1 MKRYLVILAFLC
13 CAVLLAKP
21 VQEGDDR
28 AMKIGSHKAGSF
40 SLGVSNYGFCQD
52 LFYPAGGGVKY
63 LYKGAPW
70 ISAKKYR
77 RDELG
82 RQLYWMSATP
92 GLSNFETVAYG
103 SPDWQPWMR
112 PVVDTLTTV
121 GFDGDY
127 DLYELLPAYNP
138 LSYANTNIAN
148 FNYYNAQ
155 DMVLKSILGN
165 PPPRP
170 FSYPD
175 PLGNY
180 CFSSPQPGFFHTPGF
195 ETNSAYFYDFC
206 PFGTPGDRDFGVS
219 RSLNTHVPLGV
230 AVHRESYAWNLLGYD
245 RLVIFKNTIYNT
257 STVDT
262 LFDLALAEYVDSD
275 VMEDGSDQ
283 PWGAADD
290 VSGYYKG
297 PGYEFAYTRDADGDD
312 GVAPGWLAHK
322 IIAPADNRCAW
333 FWKAGDG
340 PNDHNPLSFNYA
352 PRLTANEKYH
362 LATGRNPNFNN
373 FEPLRPEEPD
383 VHHYEQPDPKDT
395 RFLNAVYGNQSGT
408 GSGQPLHL
416 APGASLSYYSVYFI
430 GSSLEDLKQQS
441 LAIESFI
448 EGGLQIGDT
457 AGLACI
463 PYLFPLR
470 YGLDSF
476 TLFWHSYTDP
486 DHFEVKYKVYDD
498 SASTWTSISLP
509 GSTRSY
515 TLGGL
520 DPDIWYQIKVA
531 SIYNPGPDEVY
542 LESET
547 RLVNL
552 NNPAAVEDE
561 TLPPPLT
568 LKSWPNPFNPETSI
582 AFELRDAGRA
592 KLAIYNAKGQKV
604 RVLLDQELPSGRQVR
619 VWDGR
624 DDWGRPCAS
633 GVYFARLSQGDHT
646 QTRKMLLLK

>member
-1 MKRYLVILAFLC
+1 MKRYLVILALLC

-28 AMKIGSHKAGSF
+28 ALSLGSHKAGSF
-40 SLGVSNYGFCQD
+40 SLDVSNYGFCQD

-63 LYKGAPW
+63 LFKGAPW

-82 RQLYWMSATP
+82 RQLYWLAVNPSADST
-92 GLSNFETVAYG
+92 GTVAYG
-103 SPDWQPWMR
+103 TPDWQPWMR

-121 GFDGDY
+121 GYDGDR
-127 DLYELLPAYNP
+127 DVYELLPAYNP
-138 LSYANTNIAN
+138 LVFANPEVED
-148 FNYYNAQ
+148 FDYYNAR
-155 DMVLKSILGN
+155 DLVLKSILGN
-165 PPPRP
+165 PAPRP

-180 CFSSPQPGFFHTPGF
+180 CFSIPQGGTFNTPGF

-206 PFGTPGDRDFGVS
+206 PFGTPGDRDLGVS
-219 RSLNTHVPLGV
+219 RSQNIHVPLGV
-230 AVHRESYAWNLLGYD
+230 AVHRESYAWNLQGYD
-245 RLVIFKNTIYNT
+245 RLVILKNTIYNT
-257 STVDT
+257 STVDS
-262 LFDLALAEYVDSD
+262 LFDLALAEYVDCD
-275 VMEDGSDQ
+275 VYESSNQGT
-283 PWGAADD
+283 GAADD
-290 VSGYYKG
+290 LSGYYKG
-297 PGYEFAYTRDADGDD
+297 QGYEFAYARDADGDD

-333 FWKAGDG
+333 FWKVGDG
-340 PNDHNPLSFNYA
+340 PYDYDPLSFYYA
-352 PRLTANEKYH
+352 PRLSANEKYL
-362 LATGRNPNFNN
+362 LATGRNPDYSKFA
-373 FEPLRPEEPD
+373 PLRPEAPNQ
-383 VHHYEQPDPKDT
+383 HHFEQPDPKDT
-395 RFLNAVYGNQSGT
+395 RFLNVVYGNQSGT

-416 APGASLSYYSVYFI
+416 APGASLSYYSVYFM

-448 EGGLQIGDT
+448 NGGMQIGNT
-457 AGLACI
+457 AGLTCI
-463 PYLFPLR
+463 PYLMPLIFNP
-470 YGLDSF
+470 DSF
-476 TLFWHSYTDP
+476 GLIWHSYTDP

-498 SASTWTSISLP
+498 PASTWTSISLP
-509 GSTRSY
+509 GTTRGY

-531 SIYNPGPDEVY
+531 SIYNPGPNEVY

-547 RLVNL
+547 RLVSL
-552 NNPAAVEDE
+552 SHPTAVEDE
-561 TLPPPLT
+561 ILPPPLT

-582 AFELRDAGRA
+582 SFDLRDAGYA

-619 VWDGR
+619 VWDGL
-624 DDWGRPCAS
+624 DDRGRPCAS

>member
-28 AMKIGSHKAGSF
+28 AMSVGSHKAGSF

-82 RQLYWMSATP
+82 RQLYWLSATP
-92 GLSNFETVAYG
+92 GLGNSETVAYG
-103 SPDWQPWMR
+103 APDWQPWMM
-112 PVVDTLTTV
+112 PVVDTLTTI
-121 GFDGDY
+121 GFDGDL

-138 LSYANTNIAN
+138 LVFTNPDVTD
-148 FNYYNAQ
+148 FDYYNAQ
-155 DMVLKSILGN
+155 DQVLKSILGN
-165 PPPRP
+165 PAPRP

-180 CFSSPQPGFFHTPGF
+180 CFSIPQGGTFNTPGF

-206 PFGTPGDRDFGVS
+206 PFGTPGDRDMGSS
-219 RSLNTHVPLGV
+219 RSQNIHVPLGV
-230 AVHRESYAWNLLGYD
+230 AVHRESYAWNLQGYD
-245 RLVIFKNTIYNT
+245 RLVILKNTLYNT

-262 LFDLALAEYVDSD
+262 LFDLALAEFVDSD
-275 VMEDGSDQ
+275 VMEDSSGQ
-283 PWGAADD
+283 PVGAADD

-333 FWKAGDG
+333 FWKVGDG
-340 PNDHNPLSFNYA
+340 PNDHNPLSFSYP
-352 PRLTANEKYH
+352 PRLTANEKYY
-362 LATGRNPNFNN
+362 LATGRNPNPSK
-373 FEPLRPEEPD
+373 FESLRPEAPD
-383 VHHYEQPDPKDT
+383 VYHYEQPDPKDT
-395 RFLNAVYGNQSGT
+395 RFLNVVYGNQSGT

-448 EGGLQIGDT
+448 NGGMQIGDT
-457 AGLACI
+457 AGLTCI
-463 PYLFPLR
+463 PYLMPLI
-470 YGLDSF
+470 YNPDSF
-476 TLFWHSYTDP
+476 GLIWHSYTDP

-498 SASTWTSISLP
+498 PASTWTSISLP
-509 GSTRSY
+509 GTTRGHN
-515 TLGGL
+515 LGGL

-547 RLVNL
+547 MLASL
-552 NNPAAVEDE
+552 NHPTAVEDE

-582 AFELRDAGRA
+582 SFELRDAGYA

-624 DDWGRPCAS
+624 DDRGRPCAS
-633 GVYFARLSQGDHT
+633 GVYFARLSQGDRS